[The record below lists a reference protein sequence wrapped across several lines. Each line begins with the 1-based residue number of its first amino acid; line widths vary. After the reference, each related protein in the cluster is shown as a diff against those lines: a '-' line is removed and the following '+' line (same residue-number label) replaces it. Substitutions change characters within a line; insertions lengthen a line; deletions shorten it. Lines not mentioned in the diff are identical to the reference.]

1 MRGERLQDRIRASEE
16 RVEDILRTPTP
27 PPAATATLVD
37 LLTALDA
44 RRLCRE
50 TMVLGET
57 TTRRRA
63 DRGA

>member
-16 RVEDILRTPTP
+16 QVEKILRTPTL

-44 RRLCRE
+44 RRRCRE

-57 TTRRRA
+57 AVRRSADRRA
-63 DRGA
+63 